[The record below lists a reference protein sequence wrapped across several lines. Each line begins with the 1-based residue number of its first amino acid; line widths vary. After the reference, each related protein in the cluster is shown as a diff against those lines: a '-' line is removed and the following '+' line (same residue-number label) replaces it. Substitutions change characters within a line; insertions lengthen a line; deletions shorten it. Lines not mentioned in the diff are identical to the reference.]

1 MAFEMKNSQDI
12 SRVLRTKEE
21 ARQSYD
27 KMSRWYDLFTSS
39 EKKFTELGLATLDI
53 QPNET
58 ILEIGFGTG
67 HALLTLVREENTIY
81 GIDLSLKM
89 CTHAHSKLQRANLD
103 KHIHLQNGDATH
115 LPYPNEVFDAV
126 FISFTLELFDTPEIP
141 LVLHEIKRTL
151 KKGGRTVVVS
161 LLKTPR
167 QSVRIYE
174 WFHQKMPMLID
185 CRPIRAQESLES
197 ADFQTMENI
206 TKTMWRLPV
215 SIISAKK

>member
-1 MAFEMKNSQDI
+1 MNNSPKI

-27 KMSRWYDLFTSS
+27 RMSRWYDLFTGS
-39 EKKFTELGLATLDI
+39 EKKFTDLGLEILNT

-67 HALLTLVREENTIY
+67 HALQTFASEENTVY

-89 CTHAHSKLQRANLD
+89 CALARNKLQRAKLSEN
-103 KHIHLQNGDATH
+103 IHLQSGDATH
-115 LPYPNEVFDAV
+115 IPFANEVFDAV
-126 FISFTLELFDTPEIP
+126 FISFTLELFDNPEIP
-141 LVLHEIKRTL
+141 LVLDEIKRTL
-151 KKGGRTVVVS
+151 KKGGKTVVVS

-167 QSVRIYE
+167 QSVQIYE
-174 WFHQKMPMLID
+174 WFHQKMPTLID

-197 ADFQTMENI
+197 AGFQIIANVTQS
-206 TKTMWRLPV
+206 MWGLPV